1 MSLFKFKE
9 FSIAQDRC
17 AQKIGTDGVLLGAW
31 ASSHQE
37 PRTILDIGAGTG
49 VISLMLA
56 QRYTHATIEAV
67 EIDVDS
73 FEQATENFEDSPWG
87 DRLFCFHAEFQE
99 FYEEVEERYDLIV
112 SNPPFY
118 NSSNIKGEDQIE
130 DKRQQARF
138 DNALPFEEL
147 VYGVY
152 QLLETNGTFAC
163 IIPKDRET
171 RFLEIAAH
179 FQLLPARTTYV
190 QGTKDSK
197 VKRCL
202 IEFRFRKSFQNTNT
216 VNKTEI
222 LVIEKSR
229 HTYTNDYI
237 QLTQDFYLKM

>member
-9 FSIAQDRC
+9 FTVAQDRC

-31 ASSHQE
+31 ATTQQE
-37 PRTILDIGAGTG
+37 PRTILDIGSGTG

-56 QRYTHATIEAV
+56 QRFANSNIEAL
-67 EIDVDS
+67 EIDVDAY
-73 FEQATENFEDSPWG
+73 EQATENFENSPWG
-87 DRLFCFHAEFQE
+87 DRLFCFHATFQE

-118 NSSNIKGEDQIE
+118 DADSVKNTGQIE

-138 DNALPFEEL
+138 DDALPFEEL

-152 QLLETNGTFAC
+152 QLLEKDGTFAC
-163 IIPKDRET
+163 IIPKDREKH
-171 RFLEIAAH
+171 FLEITSH
-179 FQLLPARTTYV
+179 FQLEPVHTTYV
-190 QGTKDSK
+190 KGTEDSK

-202 IEFRFRKSFQNTNT
+202 MEFRFRESVQNKPAIATIET
-216 VNKTEI
+216 

-229 HTYTNDYI
+229 HDYTEDYI
-237 QLTQDFYLKM
+237 GLTKDFYLKM